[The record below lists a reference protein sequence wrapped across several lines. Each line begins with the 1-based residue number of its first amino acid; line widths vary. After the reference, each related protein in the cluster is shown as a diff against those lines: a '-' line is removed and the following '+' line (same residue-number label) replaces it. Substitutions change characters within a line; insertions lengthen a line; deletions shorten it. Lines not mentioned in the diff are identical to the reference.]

1 MGAAVRRTVLQTKK
15 RPPIMRIRKK
25 KPHDGPPSCRPR
37 SSLKIAPST
46 LAPTIK
52 QMITPKKQP
61 TLRRN
66 PPRRSERPG
75 GGHGSSSGHH
85 GGRGGPGRRAPDRAG
100 GRGGC
105 GGATA

>member
-1 MGAAVRRTVLQTKK
+1 MGAAVWRTVRQTKK
-15 RPPIMRIRKK
+15 SPPIMRIRKK
-25 KPHDGPPSCRPR
+25 NPQEGPPSCLPR

-46 LAPTIK
+46 LAAIIK
-52 QMITPKKQP
+52 PMITAKKQP

-85 GGRGGPGRRAPDRAG
+85 GGRGARGGRRGDKGG
-100 GRGGC
+100 GRC
-105 GGATA
+105 AA